1 MKFQVNIEK
10 NVDLY
15 FLLDCWTSKVE
26 KHTHFWMFLNILS
39 FFICNKFNSTC
50 TPKWSYY
57 GADYVSN
64 VHKHQS
70 VLLKYSCFFIE
81 WNLFEKTLIILLGY
95 SVPPS
100 LKTMI
105 NLWQSAPS
113 FGALKNIQKNAFMN
127 GRKKVN
133 IKKRIHILVKE
144 RAERARERE
153 REF

>member
-1 MKFQVNIEK
+1 M
-10 NVDLY
+10 
-15 FLLDCWTSKVE
+15 
-26 KHTHFWMFLNILS
+26 
-39 FFICNKFNSTC
+39 
-50 TPKWSYY
+50 
-57 GADYVSN
+57 
-64 VHKHQS
+64 
-70 VLLKYSCFFIE
+70 
-81 WNLFEKTLIILLGY
+81 IILLGY

-100 LKTMI
+100 LNTMI